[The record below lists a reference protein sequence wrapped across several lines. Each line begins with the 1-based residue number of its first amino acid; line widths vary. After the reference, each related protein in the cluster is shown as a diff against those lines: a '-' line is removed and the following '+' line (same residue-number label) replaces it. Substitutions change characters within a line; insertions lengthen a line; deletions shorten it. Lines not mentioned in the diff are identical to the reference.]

1 MASTSKNTI
10 IADRYSQALVETAK
24 EGKLT
29 FGKISEDLTKI
40 STILEQSKDLG
51 EFLNNPLRS
60 IEDKKEIIGRVF
72 SEEIDTLM
80 VNFLKILVDKN
91 RFSLFNDILNA
102 YRETLDDINNI
113 SKVRVTSAVEMTK
126 EAQDKLKSKLE
137 EKLKKKVVFDM
148 DINPDIIAGLVIK
161 IGDNVVDMSLK
172 HKLEDLSKNIIK

>member
-60 IEDKKEIIGRVF
+60 IEDKKK
-72 SEEIDTLM
+72 L
-80 VNFLKILVDKN
+80 
-91 RFSLFNDILNA
+91 
-102 YRETLDDINNI
+102 
-113 SKVRVTSAVEMTK
+113 SAE
-126 EAQDKLKSKLE
+126 
-137 EKLKKKVVFDM
+137 
-148 DINPDIIAGLVIK
+148 
-161 IGDNVVDMSLK
+161 
-172 HKLEDLSKNIIK
+172 